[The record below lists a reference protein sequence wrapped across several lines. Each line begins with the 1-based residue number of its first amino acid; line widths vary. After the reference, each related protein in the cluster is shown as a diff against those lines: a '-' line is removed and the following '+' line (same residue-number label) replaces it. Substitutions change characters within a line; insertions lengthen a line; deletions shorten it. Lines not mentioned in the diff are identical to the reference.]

1 MHVGTLKVNKWMI
14 VRAILIVIVLMAV
27 IMMTVIMIE
36 EGDIE
41 SLKGRSEEEARR
53 KMGRKMVIN

>member
-1 MHVGTLKVNKWMI
+1 M
-14 VRAILIVIVLMAV
+14 IVIVLMAV
-27 IMMTVIMIE
+27 IMMTVMMIE
-36 EGDIE
+36 EDDIE